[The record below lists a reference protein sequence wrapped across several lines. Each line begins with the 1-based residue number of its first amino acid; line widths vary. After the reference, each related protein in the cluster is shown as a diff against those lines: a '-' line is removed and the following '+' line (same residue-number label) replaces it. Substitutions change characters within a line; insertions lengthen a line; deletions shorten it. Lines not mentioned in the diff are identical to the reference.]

1 MMLVNPNNPVV
12 KWIKYRLPIFSF
24 LDHAVGSGYPAPK
37 NLNYWWNFG
46 SLAGLML
53 VIQIVTGIV
62 LAFHYTPHT
71 SMAFDSVEHI
81 MRDVNYG
88 WLLRYVHMN
97 GASMFFVVVYIHI
110 FRGMYYGSYK
120 YPREI
125 LWWLGIIILL
135 LMMATAFIG
144 YVLPWGQMSF

>member
-12 KWIKYRLPIFSF
+12 KWIEYRLPIFSF
-24 LDHAVGSGYPAPK
+24 LDHSIGSQFPAPK

-62 LAFHYTPHT
+62 LAMHYTPHVD
-71 SMAFDSVEHI
+71 MAFNSVEHI

-88 WLLRYVHMN
+88 WLLRYLHAN
-97 GASMFFVVVYIHI
+97 GA
-110 FRGMYYGSYK
+110 
-120 YPREI
+120 
-125 LWWLGIIILL
+125 
-135 LMMATAFIG
+135 AIG
-144 YVLPWGQMSF
+144 RAHV